1 MATDLDR
8 DIKRI
13 GDFLTGAGQ
22 MFETRPVERRGV
34 SMPTFVNAPPT
45 LAHFMAHFSNVH
57 KDAVF
62 IVDGDQRMTFGE
74 VYAAAACVAHGLVT
88 RHGMQRGDRVGI
100 AARNSANWVV
110 AYMGV
115 LMGGGCATLLN
126 GWWTGE
132 ELAYGINLCECS
144 LVLADPQRAARLD
157 GMAHDAKVVVFTHD
171 GPAPT
176 GLEPVWAEGA
186 TAMTMLGTLGP
197 DDLATILYTSGS
209 TGSPKGAY
217 SDHLGVTSAVMNYV
231 AQTAMILQIFTERG
245 EAPTVQPSALV
256 TVPLFHVTGEV
267 PVFLQSFAMGRK
279 LVLMPKWDA
288 TEALRL
294 LDEEK
299 ITYFVGVPL
308 MSYELATHPDRD
320 KYDLSQCKTFAAGG
334 APRPPEHV
342 TKIKEAFSE
351 GFPVL
356 GYGLTETNGVGCGNL
371 NENYMAKP
379 GSTGTA
385 SKPLV
390 DLAILDDDGK
400 ALPQGQV
407 GEVCI
412 RSVCNFLGYWKNEE
426 ATRAAYT
433 DDGWFRTGDLGYLD
447 ADDYLFIVDRKKD
460 IIIRGGE
467 NIACIEVEQEIYAH
481 PHIAEC
487 SVFGVADE
495 RLGEIPAAV
504 YVAKEGHRVD
514 PDDLKEF
521 LAERLAKFK
530 IPQFL
535 WPVNEALPRLGTQK
549 IDKPTLRARYQA
561 EAEAMLAN
569 GEAGSGAA

>member
-1 MATDLDR
+1 MATELDR
-8 DIKRI
+8 DIQRI
-13 GDFLTGAGQ
+13 SEQLTQPGQ
-22 MFETRPVERRGV
+22 MFATKMVERRGV
-34 SMPTFVNAPPT
+34 EMPAFVNAPPS
-45 LAHFMAHFSNVH
+45 LAHYFAHFANQH
-57 KDAVF
+57 KDTLF
-62 IVDGDQRMTFGE
+62 IVDGDQRLTFGE
-74 VYAAAACVAHGLVT
+74 IYAAASAVAHGLAT
-88 RHGMQRGDRVGI
+88 HHGMQRGDRVGI
-100 AARNSANWVV
+100 AARNSANWIA

-132 ELAYGINLCECS
+132 ELAYGIDLCECS
-144 LVLADPQRAARLD
+144 LVLADPQRAARLE
-157 GMAHDAKVVVFTHD
+157 GLNHGAKVVTFTHE
-171 GPAPT
+171 GPPPS
-176 GLEPVWAEGA
+176 GLEAIWAEGD
-186 TAMTMLGTLGP
+186 TAMKMLGQLGP

-217 SDHLGVTSAVMNYV
+217 SDHLGVVSGVMNYV
-231 AQTAMILQIFTERG
+231 AQTGMIVQLLTERN
-245 EAPTVQPSALV
+245 EMPTVQPSALV
-256 TVPLFHVTGEV
+256 NVPLFHVTGEV

-294 LDEEK
+294 LEK
-299 ITYFVGVPL
+299 EQITYFVGVPL

-320 KYDLSQCKTFAAGG
+320 KFDLSACKTFAGGG

-342 TKIKEAFSE
+342 AKIKEAFSE
-351 GFPVL
+351 GYPVL

-400 ALPQGQV
+400 PVPQGQV
-407 GEVCI
+407 GEVCM

-426 ATRAAYT
+426 ATDAAYT
-433 DDGWFRTGDLGYLD
+433 QDGYFRSGDLGYVD
-447 ADDYLFIVDRKKD
+447 QDDYLFIVDRKKD

-467 NIACIEVEQEIYAH
+467 NISCIEVEQEIYAH

-487 SVFGVADE
+487 SVFGLPDE

-504 YVAKEGHRVD
+504 YLAKDGHSID
-514 PDDLKEF
+514 PQDLKEF
-521 LAERLAKFK
+521 LAERMAKFK
-530 IPQFL
+530 VPQHL
-535 WPVNEALPRLGTQK
+535 WQVSEALPRLGTQK
-549 IDKPTLRARYQA
+549 IDKPALRKAYTELART
-561 EAEAMLAN
+561 
-569 GEAGSGAA
+569 G